1 MAGKTAR
8 KHHYI
13 PQCYLRGFT
22 NGGGKKSKLRV
33 LDAKTRSSFETG
45 THNVGARRD
54 FLKVD
59 IEGLPPDAHES
70 EMSAFE
76 GDLARTLRAVGE
88 KRSINAEEL
97 EIILNFLGLLAI
109 RNPAFRE
116 NFTGFMDDVLSK
128 MMRLSLA
135 TKERWEGQV
144 AQMKEKGVDLPD
156 IPYEEMKRF
165 VEDKQYE
172 LTLKTDFHIHY
183 EFVGLDAILPHL
195 FNRTWLLVEA
205 TDESGPFITSDH
217 PVSLR
222 WKHPEKIPPFYRNSP
237 GFGMRDTQILF
248 PLSKNLALIGEYE
261 DVEWEGDIVS
271 ATAPSGLV
279 ESINSM
285 LIGTSREQIYAP
297 SFNFKFAG
305 RDGTAS
311 GNMLLAYLK

>member
-1 MAGKTAR
+1 LSGKTAR

-76 GDLARTLRAVGE
+76 GDLARRL
-88 KRSINAEEL
+88 RSIEAKNSINQDEL
-97 EIILNFLGLLAI
+97 EIVLNFMGLLAI
-109 RNPAFRE
+109 RNPHFRE
-116 NFTGFMDDVLSK
+116 VMRQFVDNVTSRIMDLA
-128 MMRLSLA
+128 LA
-135 TKERWEGQV
+135 TQERWESQV
-144 AQMKEKGVDLPD
+144 AQMARDGVD
-156 IPYEEMKRF
+156 ISGVSYEEMKRF
-165 VEDKQYE
+165 VEEKQYH
-172 LTLKTDFHIHY
+172 LTVATDFHIHQ
-183 EFVGLDAILPHL
+183 ELKGLDAILPHL
-195 FNRTWLLVEA
+195 FNRRWLLVEA

-222 WKHPEKIPPFYRNSP
+222 WKYPEDIPPLYRNSP

-248 PLSKNLALIGEYE
+248 PLTKNLALIGEFE
-261 DVEWEGDIVS
+261 DVEWDGEI
-271 ATAPSGLV
+271 TAAPTSPELV
-279 ESINSM
+279 ASINSM
-285 LIGTSREQIYAP
+285 MIGTSRGQIYAP

-305 RDGTAS
+305 RDGITS